1 MGPKRSPTGQISPPR
16 GSSGVLLGRLGRQV
30 GLRRALW
37 AEKRSLKIERRALG
51 TILGSSWRVLG
62 PFWVAFPPPLGGL
75 GEVIFGLFWD
85 VPAEILKMSFCLSF
99 FSHMSG
105 LFSVLLFALCC
116 LPCSVA
122 GGVVHMQNIENS
134 LVFVGRKPY
143 APCSGNARSSQLS
156 MGTRNKYRWKKELK
170 KRTHGTR
177 KQGRQKSIFEAKM
190 APKMDPGGFQKRVH
204 KTVGN

>member
-1 MGPKRSPTGQISPPR
+1 M
-16 GSSGVLLGRLGRQV
+16 
-30 GLRRALW
+30 W
-37 AEKRSLKIERRALG
+37 RALG

-85 VPAEILKMSFCLSF
+85 VPAEILKMSFCLSCF
-99 FSHMSG
+99 HIVG
-105 LFSVLLFALCC
+105 VLFSVLLFALCC

-122 GGVVHMQNIENS
+122 GGVVHMQKTEMS

-143 APCSGNARSSQLS
+143 APCSGNARSNQLS
-156 MGTRNKYRWKKELK
+156 GGTRNKYRRKKELK

-177 KQGRQKSIFEAKM
+177 KQGQQKSMFEAKM
-190 APKMDPGGFQKRVH
+190 APKRSPTGQISPPRGSSGVLLGVLGAKSASEGRSGRKRGV
-204 KTVGN
+204 

>member
-62 PFWVAFPPPLGGL
+62 PFWVASPPPWGAPGRLQ
-75 GEVIFGLFWD
+75 ENIFRLFWD
-85 VPAEILKMSFCLSF
+85 VPAEILKMSFCLLL

-122 GGVVHMQNIENS
+122 GGVVHMQKSENS
-134 LVFVGRKPY
+134 SVFVGRKPY
-143 APCSGNARSSQLS
+143 APCSGNARSNQLS
-156 MGTRNKYRWKKELK
+156 GGTRSKYRLKKELK

-177 KQGRQKSIFEAKM
+177 NKVN
-190 APKMDPGGFQKRVH
+190 KRAF
-204 KTVGN
+204 